1 MTDDDL
7 PADEAAWESYVRAV
21 DLAGADPT
29 DEHKVLVTQAYGALP
44 GRGPKG
50 RARAYMNEAIDVA
63 VSRGKQDEAKVYV
76 ELSKSML
83 ASSTGVPARVTKRLA
98 RYIEDVTALQLAY
111 GLLVTNPPP
120 DVEPLLEEG
129 WLNNLHSEVY
139 LAQQYRGWL
148 LADPDFRGDEPA
160 VTGVEKKAALISVGK
175 APTGVGRRPSTNANR
190 QALGPAKAGR
200 RKR

>member
-1 MTDDDL
+1 MPDNQEL
-7 PADEAAWESYVRAV
+7 QSWASFVHAL
-21 DLAGADPT
+21 DLAGESPT
-29 DEHKVLVTQAYGALP
+29 EENKLLVAQTYGALP

-50 RARAYMNEAIDVA
+50 RARAYLNEAIDVA
-63 VSRGKQDEAKVYV
+63 VSRQENDKARVYV

-83 ASSTGVPARVTKRLA
+83 ATQGGVPARLVKRLN

-129 WLNNLHSEVY
+129 WLETLESETN

-148 LADPDFRGDEPA
+148 LADPDFRGAEPD

-175 APTGVGRRPSTNANR
+175 APTGVGRRPSINTSR
-190 QALGPAKAGR
+190 QAQGPERAGR
-200 RKR
+200 RTR